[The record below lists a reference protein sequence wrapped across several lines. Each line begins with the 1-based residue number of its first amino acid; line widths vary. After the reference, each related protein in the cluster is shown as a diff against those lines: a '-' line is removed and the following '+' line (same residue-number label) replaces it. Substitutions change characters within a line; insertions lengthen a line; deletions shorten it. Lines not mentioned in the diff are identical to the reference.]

1 MSTLFGM
8 GGYGAYVW
16 GSIGFALA
24 VFAWN
29 LLAPSFERRALMQRL
44 ADPEAMED
52 DEA

>member
-1 MSTLFGM
+1 MSDLFEM

-16 GSIGFALA
+16 GSMGFALT

-29 LLAPSFERRALMQRL
+29 LVGPAMQRRELIRRL